1 MVLILNPM
9 MVFAN
14 IIGSIMNKILP
25 EGIIMIILIVVILG
39 GIIVNIRNA
48 RIKYKEET
56 RMIMKKYSTVDED
69 LEENLTEKS
78 ESHHSDESIP
88 KSNSQEEIR
97 HSTSLTST
105 QKLSE
110 LEELEYLK
118 KYEGK
123 NYHPIKTTL
132 FILTIVITVI
142 YSLLQGTSSIKS
154 LIDLER
160 CSWEQIPLFFVVL
173 IAIIII
179 NLYSIKVVKREQY
192 LKIKYNW
199 QFKHEVNF
207 TNKKI
212 VFLSLFG
219 LIVGMLA
226 NLLGLGGGFVIF
238 PMLVMIGVS
247 PLVAS
252 ATTIYMIF
260 ISKFVAAFLAMFSQF
275 IIVDYTL
282 TSVCLVCISIIVFS
296 KLSDY
301 ILKK

>member
-1 MVLILNPM
+1 M

-56 RMIMKKYSTVDED
+56 RIIMKKYSTVDED

-154 LIDLER
+154 SASD
-160 CSWEQIPLFFVVL
+160 STQ
-173 IAIIII
+173 
-179 NLYSIKVVKREQY
+179 S
-192 LKIKYNW
+192 
-199 QFKHEVNF
+199 
-207 TNKKI
+207 
-212 VFLSLFG
+212 
-219 LIVGMLA
+219 A
-226 NLLGLGGGFVIF
+226 NLLFCNSIE
-238 PMLVMIGVS
+238 I
-247 PLVAS
+247 PLAVR
-252 ATTIYMIF
+252 
-260 ISKFVAAFLAMFSQF
+260 L
-275 IIVDYTL
+275 
-282 TSVCLVCISIIVFS
+282 SVPPRLPP
-296 KLSDY
+296 
-301 ILKK
+301 ILRG